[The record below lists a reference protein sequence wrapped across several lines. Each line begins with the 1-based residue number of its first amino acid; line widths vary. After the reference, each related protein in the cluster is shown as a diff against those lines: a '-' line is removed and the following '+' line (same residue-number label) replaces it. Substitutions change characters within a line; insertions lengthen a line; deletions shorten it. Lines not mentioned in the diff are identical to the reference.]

1 MKAPSVDGLPVARLG
16 TGRGTAVEPGIA
28 RVRSVELPNR
38 LTLQYV
44 EHGRPGGLPVVLLHG
59 ITDSWRSFE
68 LVLPHLP
75 DSLHAFALTQRG
87 HGDASRPTAGYRP
100 ADFASDVGLFMDAL
114 GLDAA
119 VVVGHSMG
127 SLVAQ
132 HFALARPERVR
143 GLVLIGAFAT
153 LSDDAPMQAFWRST
167 MSTLADP
174 IDPAFVL
181 DFQRSTVA
189 REIPPEFLDAVV
201 AESLKVPARVWRE
214 AFGGLIA
221 DDVTPALH
229 RIAVPTLILWGEAD
243 AMASASQQ
251 AQLARGIR
259 GADLRVYAGCGHA
272 PHWEE
277 PRRVAADLAAFAAAL
292 RQPA

>member
-1 MKAPSVDGLPVARLG
+1 MQAPSADRLAVARIG
-16 TGRGTAVEPGIA
+16 TRHGAVIEMKSA

-38 LTLQYV
+38 VTLQYV
-44 EHGRPGGLPVVLLHG
+44 ERGRPGGLPLVLLHG

-68 LVLPHLP
+68 PVLPHLP
-75 DSLHAFALTQRG
+75 DSVHAFALTQRG
-87 HGDASRPTAGYRP
+87 HGEASCPTAGYRP
-100 ADFASDVGLFMDAL
+100 ADFASDVDLFMGAL

-132 HFALARPERVR
+132 HFALVRPERVR
-143 GLVLIGAFAT
+143 GLALLGAFAT
-153 LSDDAPMQAFWRST
+153 LRHDAPMQALWRST
-167 MSTLADP
+167 MSTLTDP

-259 GADLRVYAGCGHA
+259 GAELRVYAGCGHA

-277 PRRVAADLAAFAAAL
+277 PRRVAADLAGFAAAL

>member
-1 MKAPSVDGLPVARLG
+1 MRAPSVDRLAIARID
-16 TGRGTAVEPGIA
+16 TRRGTVIESKSA
-28 RVRSVELPNR
+28 RVRSVALPNR
-38 LTLQYV
+38 VTLEYV
-44 EHGRPGGLPVVLLHG
+44 EQGRPGGLPVVLLHG

-68 LVLPHLP
+68 PVLPHLP

-87 HGDASRPTAGYRP
+87 HGDASRPAAGYRP

-127 SLVAQ
+127 SLIAQ

-143 GLVLIGAFAT
+143 GLVLLGAFAT
-153 LSDDAPMQAFWRST
+153 LRDDAPMQELWRST

-214 AFGGLIA
+214 AFGALIA
-221 DDVTPALH
+221 DDVRPALR
-229 RIAVPTLILWGEAD
+229 RIAVPTLLLWGEAD
-243 AMASASQQ
+243 AMASTSQQ
-251 AQLARGIR
+251 AQLARGIP
-259 GADLRVYAGCGHA
+259 GAELRIYAGGGHA
-272 PHWEE
+272 PHWED
-277 PRRVAADLAAFAAAL
+277 PRRVAADIAAFAAAL